1 MIICT
6 GSIALDTTRTPFR
19 TVERVLGGSASYF
32 SVSASFFDRVGV
44 VSAVGEDFPLEYWTL
59 LAEKGVDLTGVQ
71 RAKGETLFFDSSFDY
86 DLHDRRTNELRL
98 NVLAN
103 FKPIV
108 PASFKKADVLF
119 LATNAPETQLHVL
132 QQVNAKITLMDTIE
146 YYIEN
151 DLRNLLEVVKRVDGV
166 VLNDV
171 EARMLAQTP
180 NLVTAGKK
188 IAGMGPEIVLIKK
201 GEHGSILFHEQEAY
215 PFPAYPLENVVDPTG
230 AGDSYAGGFVGHL
243 ARRLTQGGRVSESVL
258 KEAVVYANVL
268 GSFAVED
275 YSLDKLFSISRDDV
289 ERRFNHYRD
298 LIKV

>member
-59 LAEKGVDLTGVQ
+59 LAEKGVDLAGVQ
-71 RAKGETLFFDSSFDY
+71 RVKGETLFFDSSFDY
-86 DLHDRRTNELRL
+86 DLHDRKTNKLRL

-103 FKPIV
+103 FKPVV
-108 PASFKKADVLF
+108 PASFKKVDVLF
-119 LATNAPETQLHVL
+119 LATNAPETQLCVL
-132 QQVNAKITLMDTIE
+132 QQVDAKMTLMDTID

-171 EARMLAQTP
+171 EARMLTQTL

-201 GEHGSILFHEQEAY
+201 GEHGSILFHGQEVY

-243 ARRLTQGGRVSESVL
+243 ARRLTRDGRVSESVL

-268 GSFAVED
+268 GSFAVEG

-289 ERRFNHYRD
+289 ETRFDHYRD